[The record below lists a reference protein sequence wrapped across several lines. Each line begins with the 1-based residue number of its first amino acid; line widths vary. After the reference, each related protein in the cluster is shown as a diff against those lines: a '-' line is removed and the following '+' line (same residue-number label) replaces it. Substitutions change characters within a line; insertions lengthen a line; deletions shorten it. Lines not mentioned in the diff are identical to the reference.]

1 MSPLACSPRRLTLLA
16 IVLTGCPP
24 VYAPGNTTAETT
36 TTTGGTTT
44 ATTEPAL
51 PTGSGTTIG
60 TTTIGTTTTS
70 TGAVD
75 TTTTT
80 GETATT
86 GEPATATS
94 TSEATGTTGTTGEPD
109 PGLMGEWGHA
119 CQSDD
124 ECSAILGDKGVCLT
138 DILMLYS
145 LPGGYCT
152 KECTLPDAMT
162 FYEPGDPACAPDAL
176 CIGASGYF
184 EACAVECTD
193 DGDCPREGY
202 ECRLLPQIGQPG
214 DPMFCLMTDE
224 YML

>member
-1 MSPLACSPRRLTLLA
+1 MSPLARPRRLSLLVV
-16 IVLTGCPP
+16 VLTGCPP
-24 VYAPGNTTAETT
+24 VYKPGATTAETT
-36 TTTGGTTT
+36 TTGTTTGGTT
-44 ATTEPAL
+44 EPVE
-51 PTGSGTTIG
+51 PTGSGTTIATTTVGTG
-60 TTTIGTTTTS
+60 TTT

-75 TTTTT
+75 TTT
-80 GETATT
+80 GEPGTTT
-86 GEPATATS
+86 GEPATT
-94 TSEATGTTGTTGEPD
+94 TTGEATTTTGTTGDPD

-124 ECSAILGDKGVCLT
+124 ECAAILGDKGVCLT

-162 FYEPGDPACAPDAL
+162 FYEPGDPACAPDAM

-193 DGDCPREGY
+193 DSDCPREGY
-202 ECRLLPQIGQPG
+202 ECRLMPQIGQPG

>member
-1 MSPLACSPRRLTLLA
+1 MSPLPCSRRRLSLLA

-24 VYAPGNTTAETT
+24 VYTPGTTTADT
-36 TTTGGTTT
+36 TTTGTGTGPG
-44 ATTEPAL
+44 TTEPVE
-51 PTGSGTTIG
+51 PTGSGTSIG
-60 TTTIGTTTTS
+60 TTTVDATTTT

-75 TTTTT
+75 TTT
-80 GETATT
+80 GEPSTT
-86 GEPATATS
+86 GEPATTTT
-94 TSEATGTTGTTGEPD
+94 TSEATTTTGTTGEPD

-124 ECSAILGDKGVCLT
+124 ECAAILGDKAVCLT
-138 DILMLYS
+138 DVLMAYS

-152 KECTLPDAMT
+152 KECTLPAMT
-162 FYEPGDPACAPDAL
+162 AYDPGNPSCAPDAM

-193 DGDCPREGY
+193 DSDCPREGY
-202 ECRLLPQIGQPG
+202 ECRLMPVIGQPG

>member
-1 MSPLACSPRRLTLLA
+1 MPPLARSPRRLSLLV

-24 VYAPGNTTAETT
+24 VYKQGDTTAETT
-36 TTTGGTTT
+36 TTGGATTS
-44 ATTEPAL
+44 TTEPL
-51 PTGSGTTIG
+51 EPTGPGATIG
-60 TTTIGTTTTS
+60 TTTVDTTTTT

-80 GETATT
+80 EPATT
-86 GEPATATS
+86 GEPATATT
-94 TSEATGTTGTTGEPD
+94 TSEATTTTGTTGEPD

-138 DILMLYS
+138 NVLMLYA

-152 KECTLPDAMT
+152 KECTLPAMT
-162 FYEPGDPACAPDAL
+162 AYDPGNPACAPDAM

-193 DGDCPREGY
+193 DSDCPREGY
-202 ECRLLPQIGQPG
+202 ECRLLPVIGQPG

-224 YML
+224 HML